1 MLRHL
6 LHDFQLPRT
15 LIRRS
20 DGERVL
26 TNLLHLAELLQQAA
40 YELTANRRLSATWP
54 SIWPVPVRP
63 VKSRSCAWRAT
74 NSWSRW

>member
-40 YELTANRRLSATWP
+40 A
-54 SIWPVPVRP
+54 
-63 VKSRSCAWRAT
+63 
-74 NSWSRW
+74 